1 MKNGNSMFTRS
12 ELEIKTIAELKNL
25 CRRYGIKP
33 TGNAGYKVSYIT
45 SLMAFPAIA
54 LNQLQEGKGLRRLS
68 FASFQAIGA
77 ALDEINSPTDEQ
89 AALIKISLE
98 GKRMQS
104 PARWE
109 QEKLLN
115 LYKAK
120 SLLEQVMELL
130 GE

>member
-1 MKNGNSMFTRS
+1 MFTRS
-12 ELEIKTIAELKNL
+12 ELEIKTIAELRDL

-33 TGNAGYKVSYIT
+33 TGNAGYKTSWIT

-54 LNQLQEGKGLRRLS
+54 LTQMEEGKGLRRLS
-68 FASFQAIGA
+68 FEAYQNIAV
-77 ALDEINSPTDEQ
+77 ALDQMNSPTDEQ
-89 AALIKISLE
+89 AALIKLTME
-98 GKRMQS
+98 GKRYQA
-104 PARWE
+104 PQRWE

-120 SLLEQVMELL
+120 LKLEEVMELL

>member
-1 MKNGNSMFTRS
+1 MFTRS
-12 ELEIKTIAELKNL
+12 ELEIKTIAELRDL

-33 TGNAGYKVSYIT
+33 TGNAGYKTSWIT

-54 LNQLQEGKGLRRLS
+54 LTQMEEGKGLRRLS
-68 FASFQAIGA
+68 FEAYQDIAI
-77 ALDEINSPTDEQ
+77 ALDQMNSPTDEQ
-89 AALIKISLE
+89 AALIKLTME
-98 GKRMQS
+98 GKRYQA
-104 PARWE
+104 PQRWE

-120 SLLEQVMELL
+120 LKLEEVIELL

>member
-1 MKNGNSMFTRS
+1 MKD
-12 ELEIKTIAELKNL
+12 L

-77 ALDEINSPTDEQ
+77 ALDEMNSPTDEQ

-109 QEKLLN
+109 QEKLIN

-120 SLLEQVMELL
+120 SLLEQVMDLL
-130 GE
+130 GD

>member
-1 MKNGNSMFTRS
+1 MFTRS
-12 ELEIKTIAELKNL
+12 ELEIKTITELKDL

-120 SLLEQVMELL
+120 SLLEQVMDLL
-130 GE
+130 GD

>member
-1 MKNGNSMFTRS
+1 MFTRS
-12 ELEIKTIAELKNL
+12 ELEIKTITELKDL

-77 ALDEINSPTDEQ
+77 ALDEMNSPTDEQ

-109 QEKLLN
+109 QEKLIN

-120 SLLEQVMELL
+120 SLLEQVMDLL
-130 GE
+130 GD